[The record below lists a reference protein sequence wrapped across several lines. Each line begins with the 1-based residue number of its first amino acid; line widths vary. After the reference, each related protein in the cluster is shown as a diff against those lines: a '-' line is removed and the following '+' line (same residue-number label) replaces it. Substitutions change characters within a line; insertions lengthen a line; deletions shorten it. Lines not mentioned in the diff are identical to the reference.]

1 MRIKGR
7 QVVAARNLLGM
18 TQREL
23 ADASGVAHN
32 TLARFEAGTNTPQA
46 ANMEKIKTELE
57 KRGIEFLNGTGIGV
71 RLDYERAE
79 KYAGKSVQ
87 AELG

>member
-1 MRIKGR
+1 
-7 QVVAARNLLGM
+7 
-18 TQREL
+18 
-23 ADASGVAHN
+23 
-32 TLARFEAGTNTPQA
+32 
-46 ANMEKIKTELE
+46 MEKIKTELE